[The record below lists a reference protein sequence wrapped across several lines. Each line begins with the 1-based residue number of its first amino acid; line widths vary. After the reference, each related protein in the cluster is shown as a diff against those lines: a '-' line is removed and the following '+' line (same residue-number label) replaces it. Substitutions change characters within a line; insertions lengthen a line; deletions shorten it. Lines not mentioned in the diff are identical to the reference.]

1 MNIKSLPSSE
11 NVTEPSLFSVFKN
24 LKIDIDFAD
33 YIIKGKGAIG
43 NILTK
48 YAVRKVELKS
58 TGVSTLS
65 ARKIWFDENVNRL
78 NVEQRGTFI
87 GEFKAEEKILTLK
100 DGGEIELKS
109 FELSN
114 HFSDDILIIEK
125 YNPTKPLSAIYFDGN
140 KEEFFV
146 KFKY

>member
-1 MNIKSLPSSE
+1 MQ
-11 NVTEPSLFSVFKN
+11 
-24 LKIDIDFAD
+24 
-33 YIIKGKGAIG
+33 IILLRVKESIG

-48 YAVRKVELKS
+48 YPVRKVELKKS

-65 ARKIWFDENVNRL
+65 ARKIWFDENINRL

-100 DGGEIELKS
+100 DSGEIELKS

-125 YNPTKPLSAIYFDGN
+125 FNPNKALSAIYFDGN

-146 KFKY
+146 KRFLVPENISQKLQMITSIKIAI